1 MRTAADNRPTPDKLA
16 GFTLA
21 EQFLLWACRHW
32 VAHHRNIA
40 EAMPRL
46 RQGFTVAGVE
56 EAILPFHCMM
66 TVLAQHHTRPLD
78 LRCGG
83 CRVLGADEAL
93 LLRVVG
99 GCQRCCYS
107 LAATLLQDCLP
118 AAAARAAADHA
129 DRVAR
134 HFAAAG
140 LVLPVRPAAAAPG
153 RYPDRGLSL
162 LQ

>member
-1 MRTAADNRPTPDKLA
+1 MSADSTAAGLA
-16 GFTLA
+16 GCTTA
-21 EQFLLWACRHW
+21 EQFLIWACRHW
-32 VAHHRNIA
+32 VAHHRSIA

-46 RQGFTVAGVE
+46 RQGFAVAGVE
-56 EAILPFHCMM
+56 EAVLPFHCLM
-66 TVLAQHHTRPLD
+66 TVLAEHHTRPLD

-83 CRVLGADEAL
+83 CRALGTDEAL
-93 LLRVVG
+93 LLRVIG

-107 LAATLLQDCLP
+107 LAASLLQDCLP
-118 AAAARAAADHA
+118 IAAARAAADHA

-140 LVLPVRPAAAAPG
+140 FVLPVRQVPTAPG
-153 RYPDRGLSL
+153 SCPDRGLSL

>member
-1 MRTAADNRPTPDKLA
+1 MRNTAATAGLA
-16 GFTLA
+16 GLTLA

-32 VAHHRNIA
+32 VANHRNIA

-56 EAILPFHCMM
+56 EAILPFHCLM

-78 LRCGG
+78 LGCGG
-83 CRVLGADEAL
+83 CGTLGADEAM

-107 LAATLLQDCLP
+107 LAATMLQDCLP
-118 AAAARAAADHA
+118 GTAARIAADHA

-140 LVLPVRPAAAAPG
+140 LVLPVRQGPAAPG
-153 RYPDRGLSL
+153 ACPDRGLSL